1 MALTPILADVD
12 VGTLARSLAVA
23 VVIVLPYG
31 LVLLRRARARQRDR
45 LARSAP
51 VEVMPSGPTLEDVID
66 SIAALDPATGGTV
79 ELPDGC
85 TIDGQPVDPGV
96 VALVLADAFARSGL
110 EEVGRSTTPSGIV
123 IRCAPAE
130 HLATDRGADDGDA
143 VRP

>member
-1 MALTPILADVD
+1 MTATPILADID
-12 VGTLARSLAVA
+12 VGTLARSLAIA
-23 VVIVLPYG
+23 VVVVLPYG

-51 VEVMPSGPTLEDVID
+51 VGATPTGPALEDVIE

-79 ELPDGC
+79 DLPAGC
-85 TIDGQPVDPGV
+85 RIDAQPVDDAV
-96 VALVLADAFARSGL
+96 VEILLADAFTRSGL
-110 EEVGRSTTPSGIV
+110 VEVGRSPTPTGVV

-130 HLATDRGADDGDA
+130 DHGTDPGAGDDDT